1 MSDPLKGSPNNPQS
15 DMPVSLHDMLRRALA
30 SQVELG
36 VGEVVVSSRRVTLP
50 GDTPTMMA
58 RAASVVPVAQAME
71 LETESALADC
81 AVANSAAAHESAIA
95 TVQGSMDLM
104 QTAEYTSLEEH
115 REAICECQACPL
127 GQARTKF
134 VYGVGN
140 PNAKLMFVGEAPGAD
155 EDRLGEPFVG
165 RAGKLLDKI
174 LEAMQLSRNDVYIAN
189 ILKCRPP
196 GNRDPQPEEM
206 NKCFPYL
213 REQIRL
219 IRPKLLCA
227 LGRISAQALLQTTTP
242 LGKLRGSWHEYEGVP
257 MRVTYHPAALLRFPQ
272 YKKETWIDMQ
282 EIMARLK
289 EVD

>member
-1 MSDPLKGSPNNPQS
+1 MSDPQKGTPNNPQG
-15 DMPVSLHDMLRRALA
+15 DIPVSLHDMLRRALA
-30 SQVELG
+30 AQVELG
-36 VGEVVVSSRRVTLP
+36 VGEVVVNSRRVTLP
-50 GDTPTMMA
+50 NDTPSMMA
-58 RAASVVPVAQAME
+58 RAASVVPVAQAVA
-71 LETESALADC
+71 LETDNTATLEQA
-81 AVANSAAAHESAIA
+81 SAAM
-95 TVQGSMDLM
+95 QGSMDLM
-104 QTAEYTSLEEH
+104 QTAQYTSLEEH
-115 REAICECQACPL
+115 REAICNCQSCPL
-127 GQARTKF
+127 GQSRNKF

-140 PNAKLMFVGEAPGAD
+140 PEAKLMFVGEAPGAD

-174 LEAMQLSRNDVYIAN
+174 LEAMQLSRDDVYIAN

-219 IRPKLLCA
+219 IRPRLLCA

-272 YKKETWIDMQ
+272 YKKDTWADMQ